1 MFFNLINGNCYI
13 GSNINLARRFR
24 IHLSSVGS
32 VKLPLAINK
41 YGPNNLLFLQYCDKI
56 EDVWD

>member
-13 GSNINLARRFR
+13 GSSVKFARKFK
-24 IHLSSVGS
+24 IHLNSVGS

-41 YGPNNLLFLQYCDKI
+41 YGPNNFVFIIL
-56 EDVWD
+56 